1 MNNIESR
8 IYGLVEELRADIDFE
23 LEDVITEIVRE
34 LPENYFQRVGHKD
47 QLVHL
52 KALLALSFCK
62 LQEELVFRS
71 SDGVHSAVIARQN
84 YSGQLA
90 RILNRLPADRRL
102 TGAKIFTSCNHDFI
116 IDLFEFEP
124 TDAEHTPTVFR
135 SEASGE
141 ATIKEVAQA
150 TQAAPEVIAEFIS
163 HYAPTSQIFDCPA
176 EIAEHFFAAQEVK
189 QNDIPIIRWQKEPG
203 NDRIKLT
210 IASGKIKARRLVEL
224 VAEYLGGQ
232 NLDIES
238 AFLNDLKFSD
248 ESRTAIASFEL
259 VGDGQAFSKHETA
272 ILESLISFT
281 VTQDPPINF

>member
-1 MNNIESR
+1 MNSIESR

-34 LPENYFQRVGHKD
+34 LPENYFQRVDHKD
-47 QLVHL
+47 QLIHL

-71 SDGVHSAVIARQN
+71 SDGVHTAVIARQN

-90 RILNRLPADRRL
+90 SILSRLPADRRL

-124 TDAEHTPTVFR
+124 TEGEHRPTVFM

-141 ATIKEVAQA
+141 AAIKEVAKA
-150 TQAAPEVIAEFIS
+150 TQAEPELIAEFIS

-189 QNDIPIIRWQKEPG
+189 ENDIPVIRVVEETE

-210 IASGKIKARRLVEL
+210 VASRKIRARRLVEL
-224 VAEYLGGQ
+224 VAEYLGGE
-232 NLDIES
+232 NLNIES
-238 AFLNDLKFSD
+238 AFLNDLKFGD

-272 ILESLISFT
+272 ILESLISIIAT
-281 VTQDPPINF
+281 